1 MQTQLIFPRTSF
13 LPGLLFIAFFY
24 CSPIYCQKK
33 VAFNHLTMENGLS
46 QGSVLSITQDKK
58 GFLWFGTMDG
68 KSTQIDPLPP
78 RETDPLRPF
87 QIDPLIPAQI
97 DPLK

>member
-1 MQTQLIFPRTSF
+1 MKVKRSDVHIQEQY
-13 LPGLLFIAFFY
+13 FI
-24 CSPIYCQKK
+24 
-33 VAFNHLTMENGLS
+33 
-46 QGSVLSITQDKK
+46 ITIKK
-58 GFLWFGTMDG
+58 GRVFKEVKRPIKNIALQYWEKAIESAHSG

-97 DPLK
+97 DPLKK